1 MQSNIPLY
9 LKIHTYHICN
19 VCILRRLKNPY
30 YERTLAEIVYIYLSN
45 ENKILKNFVLYMSLP
60 WDQWFFP
67 ACNFEIDQHEL
78 YLLWVCF
85 LSCRHALG
93 S

>member
-1 MQSNIPLY
+1 
-9 LKIHTYHICN
+9 
-19 VCILRRLKNPY
+19 
-30 YERTLAEIVYIYLSN
+30 
-45 ENKILKNFVLYMSLP
+45 MSLP

-78 YLLWVCF
+78 YLLWACF

-93 S
+93 SLWETFRLDWTLLSAEDKRFMGSTPFEFGSANLDANGELGRFRGSPGKK